1 MPAESDSDGKGGGGF
16 SHIYF
21 QLRHEQRLMIRCEI
35 FRLIGK
41 QSREIDCSRVFGNP
55 QVKHSH
61 SFMKYYIHEYQG
73 NN

>member
-1 MPAESDSDGKGGGGF
+1 MPAESDGEGGGF

-21 QLRHEQRLMIRCEI
+21 QLRHEQKLMIRCEI

-55 QVKHSH
+55 GKTLALVYEILHPR
-61 SFMKYYIHEYQG
+61 MPREVPNI
-73 NN
+73 